1 MEGSSSAQTL
11 QLEFTKLQLCCPG
24 SSSSSSPPQNA
35 HVVTSRGLELPR
47 KDLKRKGSSS
57 SVVPYNNSRPV
68 PRHEEEE
75 NIYAGFSTD
84 LVLYEDQCKIKKKL
98 TKSDLSA
105 HLSRLVLPR
114 GSVEAHVFRL
124 MDNEMKKQVESK
136 DGMKV
141 VVRNADTRREHKLV
155 FRRWGSPG
163 TYVLNGGWHKL
174 FVKERELEVGD
185 EIGMFWDKYER
196 KFFITVHRRV
206 ARGPS
211 NAAAGVFTG
220 KS

>member
-1 MEGSSSAQTL
+1 M
-11 QLEFTKLQLCCPG
+11 
-24 SSSSSSPPQNA
+24 
-35 HVVTSRGLELPR
+35 TSRKIAHGRNRRER
-47 KDLKRKGSSS
+47 EKGSIEVKRKGSSS

-105 HLSRLVLPR
+105 HLSRLMLPR

-174 FVKERELEVGD
+174 FVKERELEVGH

-211 NAAAGVFTG
+211 NAAA
-220 KS
+220 